1 MDEGYARHGSPSK
14 FGQSLMKKG
23 LIVAL
28 LFALLGAI
36 AQPVLAASFYQAA
49 PPASQP
55 QDPGRTQ
62 EFIHL
67 ASGWMQGSNY
77 TADEQEFAQPDPD
90 LVVYL
95 TFDDGPDPKWTPQVL
110 DLLQKYHAT
119 ATFYEIGRNARSY
132 PETTL
137 RVAENGNTIGLH
149 GYNHLDLTKL
159 GYSDFYLEVV
169 DTRVAIADAL
179 AANPQIE
186 GALTPC
192 LRPPY
197 GAVNQ
202 DVYAYAAQMN
212 YALSFWHIDTRD
224 WSGISPDEIL
234 DTVSANIAPY
244 KVILMHD
251 GGEKRENTLQ
261 GLELVLH
268 ELTLRGY
275 SFAPYCTASGQ
286 AFTP

>member
-1 MDEGYARHGSPSK
+1 
-14 FGQSLMKKG
+14 MKKE
-23 LIVAL
+23 LIFVL
-28 LFALLGAI
+28 LFALPGI
-36 AQPVLAASFYQAA
+36 TAQPALAASAPQAV
-49 PPASQP
+49 PPVSQP

-62 EFIHL
+62 QFIQL
-67 ASGWMQGSNY
+67 ANGWMEGS
-77 TADEQEFAQPDPD
+77 TSTTDEQQLAQPDPD

-110 DLLQKYHAT
+110 ELLQQYHAI
-119 ATFYEIGRNARSY
+119 ATFFEIGRNIRSY
-132 PETTL
+132 PEISL
-137 RVAENGNTIGLH
+137 QVAEGGNTIGLH
-149 GYNHLDLTKL
+149 GYNHIDLTKL

-169 DTRVAIADAL
+169 DTRAAIADAL
-179 AANPQIE
+179 ASNPQVE

-224 WSGISPDEIL
+224 WSGVSPEEIL
-234 DTVSANIAPY
+234 NTVSANIAPY

-275 SFAPYCTASGQ
+275 TFGQYCTVYGQ
-286 AFTP
+286 AYTP

>member
-1 MDEGYARHGSPSK
+1 
-14 FGQSLMKKG
+14 MKKRII
-23 LIVAL
+23 IVL
-28 LFALLGAI
+28 VFALLGVI
-36 AQPVLAASFYQAA
+36 AQPVLAANSSQAA

-62 EFIHL
+62 QFIQL
-67 ASGWMQGSNY
+67 VNSWMQGS
-77 TADEQEFAQPDPD
+77 TSTDEEQEFAQPDPE

-110 DLLQKYHAT
+110 DLLQQYHAT

-137 RVAENGNTIGLH
+137 QVAEGGNTIGLH
-149 GYNHLDLTKL
+149 GYNHLELTKL

-169 DTRVAIADAL
+169 DTRAAIADAL
-179 AANPQIE
+179 AANPQVE

>member
-1 MDEGYARHGSPSK
+1 
-14 FGQSLMKKG
+14 MKKG
-23 LIVAL
+23 LIFAM
-28 LFALLGAI
+28 LFALLGI
-36 AQPVLAASFYQAA
+36 TAQPVIAASVAQAA
-49 PPASQP
+49 PPAIQP

-62 EFIHL
+62 QFIQL
-67 ASGWMQGSNY
+67 ASGWTQAGS
-77 TADEQEFAQPDPD
+77 AGGEAQLTGEPNPD

-110 DLLQKYHAT
+110 ALLEQYHAT

-132 PETTL
+132 PEISL
-137 RVAENGNTIGLH
+137 QVAEDGNTIGLH

-169 DTRVAIADAL
+169 DARAAIADAL
-179 AANPQIE
+179 ASDPQVE
-186 GALTPC
+186 SALTPC

-212 YALSFWHIDTRD
+212 YALSFWQIDTRD
-224 WSGISPDEIL
+224 WSGVSPEEIL
-234 DTVSANIAPY
+234 ATVSANITPY
-244 KVILMHD
+244 KVVLMHD
-251 GGEKRENTLQ
+251 GGEKRENTLL
-261 GLELVLH
+261 GLALVLH

-275 SFAPYCTASGQ
+275 TFGQYCTAYGQ
-286 AFTP
+286 AYTP

>member
-1 MDEGYARHGSPSK
+1 
-14 FGQSLMKKG
+14 MKKE
-23 LIVAL
+23 LIFVL
-28 LFALLGAI
+28 LFALLGTT
-36 AQPVLAASFYQAA
+36 AQPALAASAPQAVS
-49 PPASQP
+49 PVSQP

-62 EFIHL
+62 QFIQL
-67 ASGWMQGSNY
+67 ANGWMEGS
-77 TADEQEFAQPDPD
+77 TSTTDEQQLAQPDPD

-110 DLLQKYHAT
+110 ELLQQYHAT
-119 ATFYEIGRNARSY
+119 ATFFEIGRNARSY
-132 PETTL
+132 PEITL
-137 RVAENGNTIGLH
+137 HVAENGNTIGLH

-159 GYSDFYLEVV
+159 GYFDFYLEVV
-169 DTRVAIADAL
+169 DTRAAIADAL
-179 AANPQIE
+179 APNPHFE

-212 YALSFWHIDTRD
+212 YAFSFWHIDTRD
-224 WSGISPDEIL
+224 WSGVSPEEIL
-234 DTVSANIAPY
+234 NTVSANIAPY
-244 KVILMHD
+244 KVILLHD

-275 SFAPYCTASGQ
+275 TFGQYCTAYGQ
-286 AFTP
+286 AYTP